1 LRKVRWAAWVVAVLT
16 GWFAATAA
24 GAAPALWL
32 VKNERSQIYLFG
44 TLHALPRGAA
54 WRTPAFD
61 AAYAQAKTVW
71 FEAPLDE
78 VDPRAFS
85 DFVAEH
91 GVDPDQPLSRKL
103 SPRALAALERQ
114 ADLSEVDHLRPWA
127 AALMLSMQ
135 PSPGTS
141 ARGGATVAAGADLML
156 IRAARRGGKTVR
168 TFETL
173 EDQAWI
179 FAGLSEDAEVRY
191 LTDVI
196 RERTPRP
203 RLALWRRAPED
214 LFTAWLD
221 GDLAR
226 TGRALVGGMK
236 AGNPALYDALL
247 RRRNQAWAELIARE
261 MAAGD
266 GVELVNVGALHMVGD
281 DGLPALM
288 KARGFEVV
296 RVQ

>member
-1 LRKVRWAAWVVAVLT
+1 LRKVRWAALVAAVVA
-16 GWFAATAA
+16 GWLAATAA
-24 GAAPALWL
+24 SAAPALWL
-32 VKNERSQIYLFG
+32 VKNGRAQIYLFG
-44 TLHALPRGAA
+44 TLHALPPGAA

-85 DFVAEH
+85 AFVAEH
-91 GVDPDQPLSRKL
+91 GVDPKQPLSRKL
-103 SPRALAALERQ
+103 PPRTLAALARQ
-114 ADLSEVDHLRPWA
+114 ADLAEFDHLRPWA

-135 PSPGTS
+135 PSPGGP
-141 ARGGATVAAGADLML
+141 AEGRPTVGAGADLVL
-156 IRAARRGGKTVR
+156 IRAARQSGKTVR

-173 EDQAWI
+173 EQQSWI
-179 FAGLSEDAEVRY
+179 FAGLSPDAEVRY

-203 RLALWRRAPED
+203 RLAWWRRPPAD
-214 LFTAWLD
+214 LVAAWLD

-226 TGRALVGGMK
+226 AGPAFVGELK
-236 AGNPALYDALL
+236 ADNPALYDALL
-247 RRRNQAWAELIARE
+247 RRRNRAWADVLARE
-261 MAAGD
+261 LAAGS
-266 GVELVNVGALHMVGD
+266 GVELVGVGALHMVGED
-281 DGLPALM
+281 SLPALLT
-288 KARGFEVV
+288 ARGFEVV

>member
-1 LRKVRWAAWVVAVLT
+1 MRKLRWAALVVAVLA
-16 GWFAATAA
+16 GWFSATAA
-24 GAAPALWL
+24 SAAPALWL
-32 VKNERSQIYLFG
+32 VKSGRAQIYLFG
-44 TLHALPRGAA
+44 TLHALPPGSV

-61 AAYAQAKTVW
+61 AAYAQAQTVW

-78 VDPRAFS
+78 VDPQAFS

-103 SPRALAALERQ
+103 PPRTLAALGRQ
-114 ADLSEVDHLRPWA
+114 ANLGDLDHLRPWA

-135 PSPGTS
+135 PAPGQRS
-141 ARGGATVAAGADLML
+141 ENGPTVSSGADLVL
-156 IRAARRGGKTVR
+156 IYAARRAGKTIR

-173 EDQAWI
+173 EDQSWI

-196 RERTPRP
+196 RERTPHS
-203 RLALWRRAPED
+203 RLAWWRRPPVD
-214 LFTAWLD
+214 LIAAWLA
-221 GDLAR
+221 GDLVRA
-226 TGRALVGGMK
+226 GPALVGDLK
-236 AGNPALYDALL
+236 ADNPALYDALL
-247 RRRNQAWAELIARE
+247 RRRNQAWAEVLARE
-261 MAAGD
+261 LAMGS
-266 GVELVNVGALHMVGD
+266 GVELVNVGALHMVGA
-281 DGLPALM
+281 DGLPALL